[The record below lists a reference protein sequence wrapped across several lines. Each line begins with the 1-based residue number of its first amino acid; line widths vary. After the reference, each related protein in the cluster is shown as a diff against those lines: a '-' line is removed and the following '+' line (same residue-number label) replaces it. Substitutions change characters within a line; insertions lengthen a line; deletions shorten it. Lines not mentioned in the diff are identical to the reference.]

1 MRVFIT
7 GMGLVNGAGSGVH
20 RLMEALD
27 RGISK
32 VAVLSDPRLSDR
44 PYGIGAEAL
53 DFDPLSVKPAHE
65 ARHLDR
71 FILLALK
78 AAQEA
83 LGQAGLRAGEEALH
97 PFGVFAGTALGGVRA
112 FWDDGLAFQASGR
125 VSPFFLPKFIPNMAA
140 TTLAIDLGCVGP
152 NLTYV
157 TACAASANALGEAFH
172 AVRDARIPGA
182 LVLGTETLFVPP
194 VMAGLASARALS
206 TRRDDPGTAAR
217 PFSRGRDGMVM
228 GEGGAAI
235 VLESEDLVAKRGS
248 TPLAEVIGYGAGS
261 DAHHPTAPHPQGDG
275 AYRAMAD
282 ALDDAGILPD
292 DVDYINAHGTS
303 TPAGDLA
310 ESRAMTRLF
319 GRGMPPVGSI
329 KGTVGHLMGAAG
341 ATEAIV
347 CVEAM
352 RRGVLP
358 PSVNYLEK
366 DPEIDLPIVTKPLPG
381 TYRVALTNSFG
392 FGGQNA
398 SVVLRRID

>member
-7 GMGLVNGAGSGVH
+7 GMGLVNGAGSGVK
-20 RLMEALD
+20 RLMQALD
-27 RGISK
+27 EGVSTVR
-32 VAVLSDPRLSDR
+32 VLSDPRLSDR

-53 DFDPLSVKPAHE
+53 DFDPLSVKPPHE
-65 ARHLDR
+65 VRHLDR
-71 FILLALK
+71 FILLALA

-83 LGQAGLRAGEEALH
+83 LGQAELTAGGETLR

-112 FWDDGLAFQASGR
+112 FWDDGLAFEASGR
-125 VSPFFLPKFIPNMAA
+125 ISPFFLPKFIPNMAA

-157 TACAASANALGEAFH
+157 TACAASANALGEAF
-172 AVRDARIPGA
+172 AAIREGRLPGA
-182 LVLGTETLFVPP
+182 VVLGTETLFVPP
-194 VMAGLASARALS
+194 VMGGLASSRALS

-217 PFSRGRDGMVM
+217 PFSKGRDGMVM

-235 VLESEDLVAKRGS
+235 ILESEETAAKRGA

-275 AYRAMAD
+275 AYRAMVD
-282 ALDDAGILPD
+282 ALHDAGILPA
-292 DVDYINAHGTS
+292 DVDYVNAHGTS

-310 ESRAMTRLF
+310 ESRALRRLF
-319 GRGMPPVGSI
+319 GDNVPPVGSI
-329 KGTVGHLMGAAG
+329 KGTVGHLLGAAG

-352 RRGVLP
+352 QRGVLP
-358 PSVNYLEK
+358 PSVNYLEP
-366 DPEIDLPIVTKPLPG
+366 DPEIDLPVITKPLRG
-381 TYRVALTNSFG
+381 TYRVSLSNSFG

-398 SVVLRRID
+398 SVVLRAVD